1 MALLV
6 LPKLIPSGEAANAAA
21 VDVVGA
27 IGSLQRNDNTCDC
40 DCDCDCDCCWNPN
53 DTAEHVG

>member
-40 DCDCDCDCCWNPN
+40 DCDCWNPN